1 MFMDTD
7 GLLEWLLL
15 VSFLIFLLPPLS
27 ATITGIACGIALP
40 NGSAGWGITVGLGL
54 GVAGTV
60 INIAGLLFL
69 LNFVDVDLEN
79 WARGIFC
86 RQPFYTLYG
95 SSTRNIICTTAVE
108 WAPDPEVFWI
118 GISLVTPAAAA
129 AGTWWLC
136 RRRNMT
142 QR

>member
-15 VSFLIFLLPPLS
+15 VVFLIFLLPPLS

-40 NGSAGWGITVGLGL
+40 NGSAGWGIVVGLGL
-54 GVAGTV
+54 GVAGV
-60 INIAGLLFL
+60 AINIAGLLL
-69 LNFVDVDLEN
+69 LAFVDVDPEG
-79 WARGIFC
+79 WAREIFC

-95 SSTRNIICTTAVE
+95 SSTRNIICTKAVE
-108 WAPDPEVFWI
+108 WAPDPAVFWI

-136 RRRNMT
+136 RRRNIAL
-142 QR
+142 R